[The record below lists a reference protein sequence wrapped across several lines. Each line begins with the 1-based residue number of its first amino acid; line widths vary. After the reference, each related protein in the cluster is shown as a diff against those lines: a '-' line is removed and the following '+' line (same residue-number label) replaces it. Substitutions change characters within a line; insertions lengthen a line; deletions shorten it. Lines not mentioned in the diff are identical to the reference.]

1 MHDHITL
8 LNFLIRKYH
17 YKSYLEIGCD
27 DNICF
32 NQIRASTKVGV
43 DPESGGT
50 IRLTSDDYFSGLA
63 PDVMF
68 DLIFIDGLHFSEQVD
83 RDIRNSIK
91 HLSPGGTIVLHDCKP
106 TSEAIGTYPCQL
118 VNTAWTGDVWKAI
131 VAWRV
136 EPDVDICVIDFDW
149 GCGVLQVRPNS
160 DILRL
165 KLPVL
170 LTWKYFE
177 QNTKELLNLKT
188 VDEFYEWSG

>member
-27 DNICF
+27 SNACF
-32 NQIRASTKVGV
+32 NQIRAPTKVGV
-43 DPESGGT
+43 DPASGGT
-50 IRLTSDDYFSGLA
+50 IRLTSDDYFKTL
-63 PDVMF
+63 DEKVKF

-83 RDIRNSIK
+83 RDIKNSLK
-91 HLSPGGTIVLHDCKP
+91 HLSSGGTIVLHDCNPP
-106 TSEAIGTYPCQL
+106 TEDIGAYPYAGSY
-118 VNTAWTGDVWKAI
+118 NWTGDVWKAI
-131 VAWRV
+131 VKWRV

-160 DILRL
+160 DVLKL

-170 LTWKYFE
+170 LTWEYFE
-177 QNTKELLNLKT
+177 QNRKELLNLKT